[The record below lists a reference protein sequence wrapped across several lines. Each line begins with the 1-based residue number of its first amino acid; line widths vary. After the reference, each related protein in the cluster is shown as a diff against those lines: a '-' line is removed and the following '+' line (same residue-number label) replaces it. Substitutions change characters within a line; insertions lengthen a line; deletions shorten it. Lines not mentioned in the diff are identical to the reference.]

1 MKPEAG
7 IGNPDA
13 GGSLARDG
21 FEIVPDVLPDGQC
34 DIIASELSVLPDAR
48 EGPTNGRHYRGR
60 NLLRRVPAVAQ
71 LASSK
76 LLKGILESRLKRE
89 IFPVRALFFDKNAD
103 ANWTVAWH
111 QDLTIA
117 VARKIETPGFGAW
130 SIKEGIVHV
139 RPPAEILE
147 NMATLRL
154 HLDKCDADDGALK
167 VIPRSH
173 LRGRLDST
181 EIGACAEKNAG
192 LICAVPKGGAL
203 LMRPLL
209 LHSSSRAKR
218 PVHRRVLHLEYASVG
233 LPAGLEWFDS

>member
-1 MKPEAG
+1 M
-7 IGNPDA
+7 
-13 GGSLARDG
+13 
-21 FEIVPDVLPDGQC
+21 
-34 DIIASELSVLPDAR
+34 
-48 EGPTNGRHYRGR
+48 
-60 NLLRRVPAVAQ
+60 PAVAE
-71 LASSK
+71 LASSNQ
-76 LLKGILESRLKRE
+76 LKGVLESRLQQE
-89 IFPVRALFFDKNAD
+89 IFPVRALFFDKNSD

-117 VARKIETPGFGAW
+117 VARKNEAPGFGPW

-139 RPPAEILE
+139 RPPGEILE
-147 NMATLRL
+147 KMATLRL

-173 LRGRLDST
+173 LWGRLDSA
-181 EIGACAEKNAG
+181 EIGARVDKNAG
-192 LICAVPKGGAL
+192 LVCAVPKGGAL